1 MLRRLFSI
9 KVCDDIIFD
18 ISHVLVARKATLH
31 KNYPLPKFWLNFQVT
46 TSPVLGVSPHPLP
59 AYSRHF
65 RAVFDSRSLLLN
77 RTAETLATQANQA
90 PSSLANA
97 GFQNPGVC
105 LASVS
110 SLALPLPPLSFFW
123 LSFHFSR
130 GSKPKI
136 PFPGLS
142 VLCSKTKRKRL
153 LRRLVVLFFR
163 TEYSKQKSVFHY
175 FKAIFRF
182 PDWFVHGK
190 RDSRAKFTSPE
201 FCVPF
206 A

>member
-1 MLRRLFSI
+1 MPRRLFSI
-9 KVCDDIIFD
+9 KVRDNIVFD
-18 ISHVLVARKATLH
+18 ISHVVVARKATLH

-65 RAVFDSRSLLLN
+65 LAVFDSRSLLLN

-130 GSKPKI
+130 GQNRKSPSPVFQFFAPKPN
-136 PFPGLS
+136 GNA
-142 VLCSKTKRKRL
+142 C
-153 LRRLVVLFFR
+153 
-163 TEYSKQKSVFHY
+163 Y
-175 FKAIFRF
+175 A
-182 PDWFVHGK
+182 G
-190 RDSRAKFTSPE
+190 
-201 FCVPF
+201 
-206 A
+206 

>member
-1 MLRRLFSI
+1 MPRRLFSV
-9 KVCDDIIFD
+9 KVRDNIIFD

-90 PSSLANA
+90 PSSLASA

-130 GSKPKI
+130 GQNRKSPSPVFQFFAPKPNGTLATQASS
-136 PFPGLS
+136 P
-142 VLCSKTKRKRL
+142 V
-153 LRRLVVLFFR
+153 
-163 TEYSKQKSVFHY
+163 
-175 FKAIFRF
+175 F
-182 PDWFVHGK
+182 PDGIFQTEI
-190 RDSRAKFTSPE
+190 R
-201 FCVPF
+201 VPLLQSHLSF
-206 A
+206 SGLIRTW

>member
-1 MLRRLFSI
+1 MPRRLFSI
-9 KVCDDIIFD
+9 KVRDNIIFD

-65 RAVFDSRSLLLN
+65 CAIFGSRSLLVN
-77 RTAETLATQANQA
+77 RTGETLATQANQA
-90 PSSLANA
+90 LSSLANA
-97 GFQNPGVC
+97 GFQNWGVC

-110 SLALPLPPLSFFW
+110 SLALPLPPLSFFG
-123 LSFHFSR
+123 SRFISR

-136 PFPGLS
+136 PFAGLS

-163 TEYSKQKSVFHY
+163 TEYSKQKFVFHY
-175 FKAIFRF
+175 FRAIFRF

-190 RDSRAKFTSPE
+190 RDSRTKFTSPE

>member
-1 MLRRLFSI
+1 MPRRLFSI
-9 KVCDDIIFD
+9 KVRDNIIFD

-46 TSPVLGVSPHPLP
+46 TSPVLGVSLHPLP

-77 RTAETLATQANQA
+77 HTAETLATQANQA
-90 PSSLANA
+90 PSTLANA

-110 SLALPLPPLSFFW
+110 SLALPLPPLSFFG
-123 LSFHFSR
+123 SRFISR

-182 PDWFVHGK
+182 PDWFVHDK

>member
-1 MLRRLFSI
+1 MPRRLFSI
-9 KVCDDIIFD
+9 KVRDNIIFD

-142 VLCSKTKRKRL
+142 SL
-153 LRRLVVLFFR
+153 LQNQ
-163 TEYSKQKSVFHY
+163 TETLATQASSPV
-175 FKAIFRF
+175 F
-182 PDWFVHGK
+182 PDGIFQTEI
-190 RDSRAKFTSPE
+190 R
-201 FCVPF
+201 VPLLQSHLSF
-206 A
+206 SGLIRTW